1 MRILYFFTKLH
12 EQNTSKLSQILV
24 LTNKNTWENGKIM
37 TQEQKINRGTIIIFI
52 LSIVLVLTLCGAA
65 TLAYFAGKQDANVT
79 LIMGGPVR
87 VSMVNNNFE
96 ETKGSG
102 KLVMN
107 LKANRTTLVPGIG
120 IDMQAIA
127 KLTSSDINPT
137 PALLRAILDIDVVGI
152 NAKLGKDVENMIRN
166 EMNYYLTLRRDSTED
181 RPRDGWV
188 LFDDG
193 NYYYCSQ
200 NKQYDSVTNQE
211 YITLKAID
219 TSAVGNNIP
228 FINGT
233 FQFPRKM
240 YTNIYANVDI
250 TFNLTFQAIQDQ
262 LVDENGDRIPN
273 TIFNVKKVLDSVD
286 WQKHNN

>member
-1 MRILYFFTKLH
+1 MG
-12 EQNTSKLSQILV
+12 N
-24 LTNKNTWENGKIM
+24 M
-37 TQEQKINRGTIIIFI
+37 TQEQKVNRGTIIIFI
-52 LSIVLVLTLCGAA
+52 LSIVLVFTLCGAA
-65 TLAYFAGKQDANVT
+65 TLAYFAGKQGSNIT

-87 VSMVNNNFE
+87 VSMVNNNYE

-102 KLVMN
+102 SLVMN

-127 KLTSSDINPT
+127 KLTSSDINST
-137 PALLRAILDIDVVGI
+137 PALLRAILDIGVTGI
-152 NAKLGKDVENMIRN
+152 SASLGKDVELMIRN

-200 NKQYDSVTNQE
+200 NKQYDPVTNQE

-219 TSAVGNNIP
+219 TNAEGNNIP

-240 YTNIYANVDI
+240 YTNTYANVDI
-250 TFNLTFQAIQDQ
+250 TFKLTFQAIQDK
-262 LVDENGDRIPN
+262 LVNDDGDRIPN
-273 TIFNVKKVLDSVD
+273 TIFNVKQLLDHVD
-286 WQKHNN
+286 WTIHNH